1 MLDVNAVSQS
11 NLVEYN
17 RQIARW
23 TRLSG
28 SVEERNAAEYAEEQ
42 LRAFGYRTRTIVHD
56 AYISLPGA
64 AALRVTHP
72 APREVFCITHS
83 MGQSTGAGG
92 VAGDLVDV
100 GKGRPEDYARAGLP
114 APRQTGSP
122 ARGNGSTAG
131 AAGKIALVDDLATPE
146 QAVIGS
152 GVGVAGLVFVS
163 GRHAHEMCVSPV
175 WGNPAP
181 STAGRLPTIPM
192 VSVHQK
198 DGRTL
203 RRLCAEGRTAV
214 HITAE
219 VRTAWTQTPI
229 VLADLAAGHP
239 EAEPGMFILFSGHL
253 DGWHLGAMDNGSA
266 NATTLEVAR
275 VLAARRAAWR
285 RGLRVAMW
293 SGHSHGRYSSSAW
306 YADNHWVDLVE
317 HCVAHVNIDSVG
329 AAGADRFVT
338 NSMPETAGLGTWA
351 AREIAGAALTP
362 KRVGRD
368 SDQSFLGIGIPSLF
382 GSVSHQDDGSL
393 GWWWHTPHDTLD
405 KIDPERLLRDAK
417 IFALALDRL
426 LTDAVLPLDYAAG
439 AADLRGQLRALAQD
453 AGPSFD
459 LTPLVAGAERLE
471 KLSGRLAEKAR
482 NATGAR
488 AQRVNACFRALGRT
502 LIPAT
507 YTVAGRYAHDPAL
520 DNEFLPRLA
529 AARRLADLPPDGDEA
544 KFLRVDLVRGRNAV
558 LDAVHTA
565 CRIVEDCLTSI

>member
-1 MLDVNAVSQS
+1 MNAVSRS

-28 SVEERNAAEYAEEQ
+28 SVEERHAAAYAEEQ

-72 APREVFCITHS
+72 EPRDVFCITHS
-83 MGQSTGAGG
+83 MGRSTGPGG

-100 GKGRPEDYARAGLP
+100 GKGRPEDYACAGFNDIV
-114 APRQTGSP
+114 AGGGS
-122 ARGNGSTAG
+122 AG
-131 AAGKIALVDDLATPE
+131 AAGKILLVDDLATPE

-152 GVGVAGLVFVS
+152 GLGLAGLVFVS

-181 STAGRLPTIPM
+181 STAGTLPTIPM
-192 VSVHQK
+192 VSVHQE
-198 DGRTL
+198 DGRAL
-203 RRLCAEGRTAV
+203 RRLCAEGRTAI

-219 VRTAWTQTPI
+219 VRTAWTRTPI

-239 EAEPGMFILFSGHL
+239 EADPEMFILFSGHL

-306 YADNHWVDLVE
+306 YVDNHWFDLAE
-317 HCVAHVNIDSVG
+317 HCLAHVNIDSVG

-351 AREIAGAALTP
+351 VREIAGAALTP

-382 GSVSHQDDGSL
+382 GSLSHQDDGSL

-417 IFALALDRL
+417 IFALALNRL
-426 LTDAVLPLDYAAG
+426 LTDTVLPLDYAAG
-439 AADLRGQLRALAQD
+439 AADLHGQLRALAQD
-453 AGPSFD
+453 AGASFD
-459 LTPLVAGAERLE
+459 LTPLVTGAERLAD
-471 KLSGRLAEKAR
+471 LSGRLAEKAR
-482 NATGAR
+482 HATGAR
-488 AQRVNACFRALGRT
+488 AQRVNACFRSLGRT

-507 YTVAGRYAHDPAL
+507 YTAAGRYAHDPAL

-529 AARRLADLPPDGDEA
+529 AARRLPALPPDGDEA
-544 KFLRVDLVRGRNAV
+544 KFLRVDLIRSRNAV
-558 LDAVHTA
+558 LDAVQAA
-565 CRIVEDCLTSI
+565 CRIVEDCLAST

>member
-1 MLDVNAVSQS
+1 VSAVSQS

-28 SVEERNAAEYAEEQ
+28 SVEERNAAAYAEEQ
-42 LRAFGYRTRTIVHD
+42 LRAAGYQTRIMMHD

-64 AALRVTHP
+64 AALQVTQP
-72 APREVFCITHS
+72 APRDVFCITHS
-83 MGQSTGAGG
+83 MGRSTGPGG
-92 VAGDLVDV
+92 VAADLVDV
-100 GKGRPEDYARAGLP
+100 GKGRPEDYARAGFNFMV
-114 APRQTGSP
+114 AGGGS
-122 ARGNGSTAG
+122 AG
-131 AAGKIALVDDLATPE
+131 TAGKIALVDDLATPE
-146 QAVIGS
+146 QAVLGS
-152 GVGVAGLVFVS
+152 RLGVAALIFVS

-181 STAGRLPTIPM
+181 TTAGTLPTIPM
-192 VSVHQK
+192 ISVHQE
-198 DGRTL
+198 DGQAL
-203 RRLCAEGRTAV
+203 RRLCGDGRVAVRFTAD
-214 HITAE
+214 
-219 VRTAWTQTPI
+219 VRTGWTQTPI

-239 EAEPGMFILFSGHL
+239 EAEPEMFVLFSGHL

-266 NATTLEVAR
+266 NATTLAVAR
-275 VLAARRAAWR
+275 VMAARRGAWR

-338 NSMPETAGLGTWA
+338 NSMPETAGLGVWA
-351 AREIAGAALTP
+351 VREIAGAALTA

-382 GSVSHQDDGSL
+382 GSLSHQDDGSL

-405 KIDPERLLRDAK
+405 KIDLERLVRDAK
-417 IFALALDRL
+417 IFELTLDRL
-426 LTDAVLPLDYAAG
+426 LTDAVLPLDYAAA
-439 AADLRGQLRALAQD
+439 AADLRGQLQALASE
-453 AGPSFD
+453 AGSSFD
-459 LTPLVAGAERLE
+459 LTPVISAAGRLE
-471 KLSGRLAEKAR
+471 ALCGRLAQAAR
-482 NATGAR
+482 GATGAAAR
-488 AQRVNACFRALGRT
+488 RVNACGRLLDRT

-507 YTVAGRYAHDPAL
+507 YTAAGRYAHDPAL

-529 AARRLADLPPDGDEA
+529 AVRRLAALPPDGDEA
-544 KFLRVDLVRGRNAV
+544 RFLRVDLVRGRNAV
-558 LDAVHTA
+558 LDAVQTA
-565 CRIVEDCLTSI
+565 CRIVDDCLTAVS

>member
-1 MLDVNAVSQS
+1 MPDITAVSQS
-11 NLVEYN
+11 NLLEFN

-28 SVEERNAAEYAEEQ
+28 SVEERTAADYAEEQ
-42 LRAFGYRTRTIVHD
+42 LRAFGYRARIVVHD

-64 AALRVTHP
+64 ATLAITHP
-72 APREVFCITHS
+72 AARDVFCITHS
-83 MGQSTGAGG
+83 MGRSTGPGG

-100 GKGRPEDYARAGLP
+100 GKGRPEDYARAGV
-114 APRQTGSP
+114 
-122 ARGNGSTAG
+122 
-131 AAGKIALVDDLATPE
+131 AGKIALVDDLATPE
-146 QAVIGS
+146 QAVMGS
-152 GVGVAGLVFVS
+152 RLGVAGLIFVS

-181 STAGRLPTIPM
+181 STAGTLPTIPM
-192 VSVHQK
+192 MSVHQADGQALRGLCR
-198 DGRTL
+198 DGRVSV
-203 RRLCAEGRTAV
+203 RV
-214 HITAE
+214 TAE
-219 VRTAWTQTPI
+219 VRTGWTQTPI

-239 EAEPGMFILFSGHL
+239 EAEPEMFVLFSGHL

-275 VLAARRAAWR
+275 VLAGRRAAWR

-306 YADNHWVDLVE
+306 YADNHWFDLAE

-329 AAGADRFVT
+329 GAGADRFVS
-338 NSMPETAGLGTWA
+338 NSMPQTAGLGVWA
-351 AREIAGAALTP
+351 VREVAGAALTP

-382 GSVSHQDDGSL
+382 GSLSHQADGSL

-405 KIDPERLLRDAK
+405 NIDPERLVRDAK
-417 IFALALDRL
+417 VFALALDRL
-426 LTDAVLPLDYAAG
+426 LTDPVLPLDYAAA
-439 AADLRGQLRALAQD
+439 AADLREQLRALAAD

-459 LTPLVAGAERLE
+459 LAPVVSAAARLE
-471 KLSGRLAEKAR
+471 ELCGRLA
-482 NATGAR
+482 R
-488 AQRVNACFRALGRT
+488 AAAHAAGTQAQTINECYRRLSRT

-507 YTVAGRYAHDPAL
+507 YTAAGRYAHDPAL

-529 AARRLADLPPDGDEA
+529 GARRLAALPPDGDQA

-558 LDAVHTA
+558 LDAVETA
-565 CRIVEDCLTSI
+565 CRIVEDCLDSL